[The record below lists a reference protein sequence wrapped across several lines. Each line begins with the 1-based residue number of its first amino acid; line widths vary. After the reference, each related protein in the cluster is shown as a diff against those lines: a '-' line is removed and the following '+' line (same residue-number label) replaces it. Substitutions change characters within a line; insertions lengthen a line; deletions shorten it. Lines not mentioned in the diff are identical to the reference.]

1 MLFLLG
7 GAFAI
12 YEGIEKLRHP
22 HEPESLWW
30 AVGILVG
37 AIVFEGF
44 SFRTAVHESRR
55 VKGKSSY
62 FNFIR
67 RSKSPEL
74 PVVLLEDSGAL
85 IGLFL
90 ALFGVI
96 MSKITD
102 NGRWD
107 ALGSL
112 SIGVLLCVIAI
123 FLAIEMKGLLIG
135 ESAAPEM
142 EQQIVDALTGDEN
155 VTRLIHIK
163 TQHLGPDELLVA
175 AKVEFD
181 RDLSVDDLAE
191 AIDQAEAGVRRAV
204 PAARLIYLEPDIHRD
219 TTTPLA
225 GDGG

>member
-1 MLFLLG
+1 
-7 GAFAI
+7 
-12 YEGIEKLRHP
+12 
-22 HEPESLWW
+22 
-30 AVGILVG
+30 
-37 AIVFEGF
+37 
-44 SFRTAVHESRR
+44 
-55 VKGKSSY
+55 VKGQSSY
-62 FNFIR
+62 FDFIR

-90 ALFGVI
+90 ALFGVV

-135 ESAAPEM
+135 ESASPEM
-142 EQQIVDALTGDEN
+142 EQQIVTALTSNEN

-163 TQHLGPDELLVA
+163 TQHLGPDEVLVA

-181 RDLSVDDLAE
+181 LDLSVDDLAD
-191 AIDQAEAGVRRAV
+191 AIDQAEADVRRAV

-219 TTTPLA
+219 TTDVA
-225 GDGG
+225 GG